1 MDSGQTDPTIHYQAA
16 GEGVPPIVF
25 IHGFAC
31 ARGDWD
37 NQMAAFSYR
46 HRTVSLDLRGHGTS
60 PGKPEDCTIAQCG
73 TDVADLVDHLGLNS
87 TVLVGHSLGCRVA
100 VEAAS
105 RLRSRVAGVV
115 LIDGSQ
121 YTAVMAAALQAR
133 FASSCKYAA
142 HVAASFDAMF
152 TTKTDP
158 GMAQSIIDRAARLP
172 HPIGAALLLDCCRYD
187 LACLPDALL
196 SLDVPVLA
204 IQSTGRQEQ
213 SRVTLEEGQTT
224 PYLDMLQSS
233 VRRMSTA
240 VIADTG
246 HFPQIDEA
254 NRVNHLIK
262 GFLDDIA
269 SQLSC

>member
-1 MDSGQTDPTIHYQAA
+1 MDARQTAPIIDYETT
-16 GEGVPPIVF
+16 GEGMPPIVF

-31 ARGDWD
+31 ARADWD
-37 NQMAAFSYR
+37 NQVAAFSHR

-60 PGKPEDCTIAQCG
+60 LGLSEDCTIEQYG
-73 TDVADLVDHLGLNS
+73 TDVAELVDHLGLHR
-87 TVLVGHSLGCRVA
+87 TLLVGHSLGCRVA

-105 RLRSRVAGVV
+105 RLRSQVAGVV

-121 YTAVMAAALQAR
+121 YTTAMAAALQAR
-133 FASSCKYAA
+133 FASSRSYAA

-158 GMAQSIIDRAARLP
+158 GMARSIIERAGRLP
-172 HPIGAALLLDCCRYD
+172 HPTGATLLLDCCRYD
-187 LACLPDALL
+187 LDRMPDALS

-204 IQSTGRQEQ
+204 IQSTGRREQ

-224 PYLDMLQSS
+224 PYLDMLRSS

-240 VIADTG
+240 VVADTG

-254 NRVNHLIK
+254 NLVNHLIK
-262 GFLDDIA
+262 GFLGEIA
-269 SQLSC
+269 SQLPS